1 MKSIYNSK
9 TNQAMKTKPVAA
21 LAVIMALVMAA
32 CSDNDEPVVP
42 KKQSYSIASSYVMPT
57 SMKVA
62 DDSQIESDERPI
74 TSLGINFHGT
84 TISPE
89 TDSADFARIN
99 RLFGDTACTKNA
111 VQAWPKE
118 YRSFLGTQL
127 VSIKAIAA
135 DDSWGEKNSKGTDVS
150 GDFFLNYLSA
160 TPYIESRYKD
170 LDATNFRSM
179 RMNKWQPSNG
189 FALCDFMS
197 LSLGH
202 IRANPHYAADCP
214 GHRYDLKVTFA
225 NGEELEAKGCLIY
238 CRLMP
243 PAPPMNR

>member
-1 MKSIYNSK
+1 
-9 TNQAMKTKPVAA
+9 MKTKAVAA
-21 LAVIMALVMAA
+21 LALIMALVMAA
-32 CSDNDEPVVP
+32 CSDNDDPVVP

-57 SMKVA
+57 SMQVT
-62 DDSQIESDERPI
+62 DGSQLKPEERPVAA
-74 TSLGINFHGT
+74 LGIIFRGT

-89 TDSADFARIN
+89 TDSTGFARIN

-135 DDSWGEKNSKGTDVS
+135 DDSWGEKNPKGTDVS
-150 GDFFLNYLSA
+150 GDFYLHYLSA

-170 LDATNFRSM
+170 TDATHYSSM
-179 RMNKWQPSNG
+179 RMNRWQPSNG
-189 FALCDFMS
+189 FALCDCMS

-202 IRANPHYAADCP
+202 IKENPHYAADCP

-238 CRLMP
+238 CQMLP
-243 PAPPMNR
+243 PAPPK

>member
-9 TNQAMKTKPVAA
+9 TNQAMKTKAVAA

-118 YRSFLGTQL
+118 CRSFLGTQL

-150 GDFFLNYLSA
+150 GDFFLYYLSA

-189 FALCDFMS
+189 FALCSFYEP
-197 LSLGH
+197 LSGPYQGQPTLCS
-202 IRANPHYAADCP
+202 RLP
-214 GHRYDLKVTFA
+214 GA
-225 NGEELEAKGCLIY
+225 QI
-238 CRLMP
+238 
-243 PAPPMNR
+243 

>member
-9 TNQAMKTKPVAA
+9 TNQAMKTKAVAA
-21 LAVIMALVMAA
+21 LALIMALVMAA
-32 CSDNDEPVVP
+32 CSDNDDPVVP
-42 KKQSYSIASSYVMPT
+42 TKQSYSIASSYVMPT

-62 DDSQIESDERPI
+62 DGSLIKPEERPVVA
-74 TSLGINFHGT
+74 LGITFHGSI
-84 TISPE
+84 ISPE
-89 TDSADFARIN
+89 TDSTGFARIN
-99 RLFGDTACTKNA
+99 RLFGDTACTRNA
-111 VQAWPKE
+111 VKAWPKE

-135 DDSWGEKNSKGTDVS
+135 DDSWGEKNPKGTDVS

-179 RMNKWQPSNG
+179 RMNEWQPSNG

-202 IRANPHYAADCP
+202 IRANTHYAADCP

-243 PAPPMNR
+243 SAPPMNR